1 MKSKALL
8 AAAVLLAGT
17 PLAFAQTD
25 LQTPNRAWS
34 GSASAVGGAGSTG
47 AAGSYP
53 TQYSPTQYSPVER
66 AAPRPQSQ
74 READLMQPN
83 KTLFDREGDEV
94 GPSPEVDRQTRMTP
108 AQGAGSWGATNR
120 GTAGSSAVDPA
131 TIGSGAT
138 GSGMAGYGAT
148 GSGMTGTGNTGA
160 TSADRVN
167 NRGYS
172 GSTTGSVSGQ
182 GQTVTGSVTQSD
194 IQNRRGR
201 GQNDLELRQTS
212 LLNVFSGAGYIQVRD
227 FRKEGDR
234 YVAQAQDRSGRW
246 ASVEMDPRTGTITPR

>member
-17 PLAFAQTD
+17 PLAIAQTD

-34 GSASAVGGAGSTG
+34 GSTGTVGGAGATG
-47 AAGSYP
+47 SAGSYP
-53 TQYSPTQYSPVER
+53 TQYSPTQYYPVER

-83 KTLFDREGDEV
+83 KTLFDREGDEI
-94 GPSPEVDRQTRMTP
+94 GPSPEVDRQTWMTP
-108 AQGAGSWGATNR
+108 AQGTGGWGAVSQ
-120 GTAGSSAVDPA
+120 GSAGSSAVDPA
-131 TIGSGAT
+131 TT
-138 GSGMAGYGAT
+138 GSGSAGYGSA
-148 GSGMTGTGNTGA
+148 GSGMSGSGSTGVAPT
-160 TSADRVN
+160 DRTN

-212 LLNVFSGAGYIQVRD
+212 LLNVFSGAGYISVRD